1 MKINFSNIQ
10 YRNCFAY
17 QPLLFVMLLSNLKLP
32 CLFFFIVTINL
43 SAQQPPPTFKLSE
56 RTKNMKQQ
64 NGFFTFFQDDNTGRI
79 MLLIDKFDTEFL
91 YVNSLPAGLGSNDIG
106 LDRGQIGASRIVYF
120 NRVGRKILMVQPN
133 YAYRALK
140 AGKNEERAVRE
151 SFAQSVLWSFNAE
164 AEEDGKVLVDA
175 TAFFVRDAHGI
186 ADRIKRMN
194 QGTYVFNEPRSAMY
208 FPNTKNFPLNSEFE
222 STITFVGGND
232 AGKFVNAVA
241 PSTEAITM
249 RVHHSFVQLPDT
261 NYQPRRYDIRSG
273 YFGTMFYDYG
283 SPISEPIEK
292 IYIARHRLKKKNP
305 TAAMSEPVE
314 PIVYYLDNGTP
325 EPIRSALLDGARWW
339 NQAYEAAG
347 YTNAFQV
354 KILPDSADPMDIRYN
369 MINWVHR
376 STRGWSYGAT
386 ISDPRTGEIIKGQV
400 TLGSLRVRQDYL
412 IFTGLLSPY
421 ETGKPAPETM
431 KQAALQ
437 RLRQLAAHE
446 VGHTLGLMHNYA
458 SSVNDRAS
466 VMDYPHPNIVLN
478 AKGEI
483 DFSKVYTNE
492 IGAWDKRAILFG
504 YQDFPT
510 GTDEKGALN
519 KILEENTA
527 NGLLNISDADARAA
541 DGMHPSAHLWDN
553 GTDATQELNNM
564 LAVRKK
570 ALTNFSEKAITENTP
585 FSRLEDVL
593 VPVYFY
599 HRYQLEA
606 VTKLIG
612 GMDYSYAV
620 RGDKQQTPKILSD
633 KIQNAA
639 LTSALNCLNP
649 ETLALPENILNLI
662 PPRPPEYYGIGE
674 LFPKRSGMNLDP
686 LAAAES
692 LVNYE
697 LSFLLNPQRANRLVA
712 FKARIGSIGFDDVVN
727 KLMNQ
732 TWRNTKTFS
741 GLENQI
747 QLQTQQCVLTS
758 LVSLSMNENAN
769 YEVRAICFNILQQ
782 LKTELSLKVATA
794 GANQA
799 HYNYAIERITHPKE
813 ITVPVV
819 KEIPPGAPIGC
830 DEELETNY

>member
-1 MKINFSNIQ
+1 
-10 YRNCFAY
+10 
-17 QPLLFVMLLSNLKLP
+17 MLSKLKTLY
-32 CLFFFIVTINL
+32 LFFFLFTINL
-43 SAQQPPPTFKLSE
+43 SAQQTPSASKLLE
-56 RTKNMKQQ
+56 RTKGMKQQ
-64 NGFFTFFQDDNTGRI
+64 NGFFTFFQDDASGRI
-79 MLLIDKFDTEFL
+79 WMLIDKFDSEFL

-120 NRVGRKILMVQPN
+120 NKVGRKILLIQPN
-133 YAYRALK
+133 YAYRALN
-140 AGKNEERAVRE
+140 AGKNEERAVKE

-164 AEEDGKVLVDA
+164 AEEDGKILVDA

-208 FPNTKNFPLNSEFE
+208 FPNTRNFPLNSEFE
-222 STITFVGGND
+222 SMITFVGGND

-249 RVHHSFVQLPDT
+249 RVHHSFVQLPDS
-261 NYQPRRYDIRSG
+261 NYQPRKYDIRSG
-273 YFGTMFYDYG
+273 YFGTLFFDYG
-283 SPISEPIEK
+283 SPINEPIEK
-292 IYIARHRLKKKNP
+292 IYIARHRLKKKNIN
-305 TAAMSEPVE
+305 AAISEPVS
-314 PIVYYLDNGTP
+314 PIIYYLDNGTP

-347 YTNAFQV
+347 YKDAFQV
-354 KILPDSADPMDIRYN
+354 KILPDSADAMDIRYN

-386 ISDPRTGEIIKGQV
+386 ITDPRTGEIIKGQV

-466 VMDYPHPNIVLN
+466 VMDYPHPNIILN
-478 AKGEI
+478 EKGDI
-483 DFSKVYTNE
+483 DFSKIYTNE
-492 IGAWDKRAILFG
+492 IGIWDKRAIIFG

-510 GTDEKGALN
+510 GTNESVALN
-519 KILEENTA
+519 KILEENTK
-527 NGLLNISDADARAA
+527 NGLLYISDADARAA

-553 GTDATQELNNM
+553 GPDATQELNNM

-570 ALTNFSEKAITENTP
+570 ALTNFSEKSITENMP
-585 FSRLEDVL
+585 MSRLEDVL
-593 VPVYFY
+593 VPVFFY

-612 GMDYSYAV
+612 GMDYSYSV
-620 RGDKQQTPKILSD
+620 RGDKQQMPKILSD
-633 KIQNAA
+633 KTQNAA
-639 LTSALNCLNP
+639 LTAAINCLNP
-649 ETLALPENILNLI
+649 EILTLPEPILKLI
-662 PPRPPEYYGIGE
+662 PPRPPEYYGVGE

-697 LSFLLNPQRANRLVA
+697 LSFLLNPQRANRLVS
-712 FKARIGSIGFDDVVN
+712 FKARGSNLGFDEVVE
-727 KLMNQ
+727 KLLNQ
-732 TWRNTKTFS
+732 TWHNTKSFS
-741 GLENQI
+741 GLEQQV
-747 QLQTQQCVLTS
+747 QLQTQQCVLS
-758 LVSLSMNENAN
+758 ALLSLSINDNAN
-769 YEVRAICFNILQQ
+769 YEVRAICFHALQN
-782 LKTELSLKVATA
+782 LKKALTSKLA
-794 GANQA
+794 GAGALQA
-799 HYNYAIERITHPKE
+799 DYNYAIERIAHPKE

-830 DEELETNY
+830 EDDDRR

>member
-1 MKINFSNIQ
+1 MI
-10 YRNCFAY
+10 
-17 QPLLFVMLLSNLKLP
+17 LSKLKTLY
-32 CLFFFIVTINL
+32 LFFFLFTINL
-43 SAQQPPPTFKLSE
+43 LAQQTPSASKLLE
-56 RTKNMKQQ
+56 RTKGMKQQ
-64 NGFFTFFQDDNTGRI
+64 NGFFTFFQDDASGRI
-79 MLLIDKFDTEFL
+79 WMSIDKFDTEFL

-120 NRVGRKILMVQPN
+120 NKVGRKILLIQPN
-133 YAYRALK
+133 YAYRALN
-140 AGKNEERAVRE
+140 AGKNEERAVKE

-164 AEEDGKVLVDA
+164 AEEDGKILVDA

-208 FPNTKNFPLNSEFE
+208 FPNTRNFPLNSEFE

-249 RVHHSFVQLPDT
+249 RVHHSFVQLPDS
-261 NYQPRRYDIRSG
+261 NYQPRKYDIRSG
-273 YFGTMFYDYG
+273 YFGTLFFDYG
-283 SPISEPIEK
+283 SPINEPIEK
-292 IYIARHRLKKKNP
+292 IYIARHRLKKKNVNA
-305 TAAMSEPVE
+305 TVSEPVA

-347 YTNAFQV
+347 YKDAFQV
-354 KILPDSADPMDIRYN
+354 KILPDSADAMDIRYN

-386 ISDPRTGEIIKGQV
+386 ITDPRTGEIIKGQV

-466 VMDYPHPNIVLN
+466 VMDYPHPNIILN
-478 AKGEI
+478 EKGDI
-483 DFSKVYTNE
+483 DFSKIYTNE
-492 IGAWDKRAILFG
+492 IGTWDKRAIIFG

-510 GTDEKGALN
+510 GTNESVALN
-519 KILEENTA
+519 KILEENTK
-527 NGLLNISDADARAA
+527 NGLLYISDADARAA

-553 GTDATQELNNM
+553 GPDATQELNNM

-585 FSRLEDVL
+585 MSRLEDVL

-612 GMDYSYAV
+612 GMDYSYSV

-633 KIQNAA
+633 KAQNAA
-639 LTSALNCLNP
+639 LTAALNCLNP
-649 ETLALPENILNLI
+649 ETLTLPEPILKLI
-662 PPRPPEYYGIGE
+662 PPRPPEYYGVGE

-692 LVNYE
+692 LVNYG
-697 LSFLLNPQRANRLVA
+697 LAFLLNPQRANRLVA
-712 FKARIGSIGFDDVVN
+712 FKARGSNLGFNDVVE
-727 KLMNQ
+727 KLLNQ
-732 TWRNTKTFS
+732 TWHNTKSFS
-741 GLENQI
+741 GLEQQV
-747 QLQTQQCVLTS
+747 QLQTQQCVLS
-758 LVSLSMNENAN
+758 ALSSLSINDNAN
-769 YEVRAICFNILQQ
+769 YEVRAICFNALQN
-782 LKTELSLKVATA
+782 LKTALSSKLA
-794 GANQA
+794 GAGALQA
-799 HYNYAIERITHPKE
+799 HYNYSIERIAHPKE

-830 DEELETNY
+830 EDDDRR